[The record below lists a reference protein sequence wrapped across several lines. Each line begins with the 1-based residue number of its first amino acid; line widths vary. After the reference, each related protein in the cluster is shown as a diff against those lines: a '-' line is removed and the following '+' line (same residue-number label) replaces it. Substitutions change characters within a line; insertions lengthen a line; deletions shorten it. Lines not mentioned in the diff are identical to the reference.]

1 MWSLGAGI
9 NNRQKKKQN
18 PSHTFSSFLPSPI
31 AQSRADRRRCS
42 LPFQRMPVDPGQLP
56 LVALDQDVGFVSG
69 PTVAF
74 RVYVLGCVHLSF
86 FFPDYN

>member
-1 MWSLGAGI
+1 
-9 NNRQKKKQN
+9 
-18 PSHTFSSFLPSPI
+18 
-31 AQSRADRRRCS
+31 
-42 LPFQRMPVDPGQLP
+42 MPVDPGQLP